1 MRARK
6 RRRKFFEEQK
16 RKRGKEEAAFNR
28 AQKGQDGEQGDK
40 QVRRRSLLEE
50 QKRKRLSERTRGYKG
65 TSKQG
70 GGGEMKDREK
80 EAEGGP
86 FDLIYKGR
94 SKVVT

>member
-40 QVRRRSLLEE
+40 QVLKKEE
-50 QKRKRLSERTRGYKG
+50 
-65 TSKQG
+65 
-70 GGGEMKDREK
+70 
-80 EAEGGP
+80 A
-86 FDLIYKGR
+86 F
-94 SKVVT
+94 